1 MARSQASILNRKRL
15 ELKLKALPHNGAD
28 KVRKAIAKGA
38 RELADAA
45 RALAPSASGDLKTS
59 IRAEIAP
66 DGLSANVGSD
76 LLYARFVEFGTKGG
90 GKNRPDHPGTTAR
103 PFLFPAYRILK
114 KRIVGRIRRAVKAA
128 AKEAAKDNAG
138 AAP

>member
-45 RALAPSASGDLKTS
+45 RALAPSAS
-59 IRAEIAP
+59 
-66 DGLSANVGSD
+66 